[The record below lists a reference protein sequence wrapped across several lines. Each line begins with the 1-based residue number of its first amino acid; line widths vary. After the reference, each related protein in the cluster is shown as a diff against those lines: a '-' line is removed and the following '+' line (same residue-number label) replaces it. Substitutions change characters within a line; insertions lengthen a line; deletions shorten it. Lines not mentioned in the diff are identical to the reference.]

1 MVLIDWIQLAV
12 FLLLIIFLTKPLGNY
27 LYKVLTPG
35 EKTFLDPVFKPAER
49 FIYRICRVNP
59 LAEQNWKSYLACI
72 MGFSLIS
79 LVFTGAILALQY
91 YLPLNPQKFTAP
103 SWHLNLNTSFSFMT
117 NTNWQSYGGESTMS
131 YFSQMAALT
140 VQNFVSAAVG
150 LAVAA
155 ALVRGIARHSGKTVG
170 NFWSDLTRITL
181 YILLP
186 LSIIAAVLFLYE
198 GVPQNFNSYVH
209 AQTVEGSTQT
219 IAQGPIASQQAIKLL
234 GTNGG
239 GFTNVNSAHPYENP
253 TPLSNFLQLILI
265 LVIPA
270 AQIYYYGKSIGDTKH
285 AWCIFAALAA
295 VFVAGVLICAFS
307 EAVNNPELAKIG
319 AYGGNWEGKEQR
331 FGIFSSAFFAC
342 VTTVVSCGAV
352 NCMHDSLSPLG
363 GLIPLINMELSE
375 VIFGGVGAGL
385 YSVLLFVF
393 LAIFISGLIIGRT
406 PEYLGKKIEAFD
418 VKMTVLA
425 ILPYVLVVHALTAW
439 GCLSKWGLA
448 GLGNSGPHGFSEILY
463 AFSSAAAN
471 NGSAFAGLSA
481 NTASYNLTLALAMFL
496 GRFLVIAPVVA
507 LAGSLAEKKVH
518 PKTAASFPISSVVFI
533 SLLVGIILLI
543 GALTFL
549 PALAMGP
556 IIEQFF
562 MLKGVLFS

>member
-1 MVLIDWIQLAV
+1 MLLIDWIQLGI
-12 FLLLIIFLTKPLGNY
+12 FLFLIVLLTKPLGVY
-27 LYKVLTPG
+27 LYKVLTPS
-35 EKTFLDPVFKPAER
+35 EKTFLDPIFRPCEK
-49 FIYRICRVNP
+49 FIYRLCKVNP
-59 LAEQNWKSYLACI
+59 LVEQNWKAYFACI
-72 MGFSLIS
+72 MGFSVVS
-79 LVFTGAILALQY
+79 LVFTGAILAFQY
-91 YLPLNPQKFTAP
+91 YLPFNPQKFLAP

-131 YFSQMAALT
+131 YFSQMAALA

-155 ALVRGIARHSGKTVG
+155 AIVRGIARHSGKTVG
-170 NFWSDLTRITL
+170 NFWADVTRISL

-186 LSIIAAVLFLYE
+186 LSIIAAVIFLYE
-198 GVPQNFNSYVH
+198 GVPQNFNTYVQAH
-209 AQTVEGSTQT
+209 TIEGSPQT

-253 TPLSNFLQLILI
+253 TPLANFFQLILI
-265 LVIPA
+265 FLIPA
-270 AQIYYYGKSIGDTKH
+270 AQIYYYGKSIKDTKH
-285 AWCIFAALAA
+285 AWCIFAALAS
-295 VFVAGVLICAFS
+295 VFVVGVIICAYA
-307 EAVNNPELAKIG
+307 EAANNPELAKIG
-319 AYGGNWEGKEQR
+319 TYGGNWEGKEQR
-331 FGIFSSAFFAC
+331 FGIFSSSFFAC

-363 GLIPLINMELSE
+363 GLIPLLNMELSE

-425 ILPYVLVVHALTAW
+425 ILPYVLVVHGLTVW
-439 GCLSKWGLA
+439 GCLSKPGLA

-481 NTASYNLTLALAMFL
+481 NTPFYNLTLALAMFL

-518 PKTAASFPISSVVFI
+518 PKTAASFPISSFVFI

>member
-1 MVLIDWIQLAV
+1 
-12 FLLLIIFLTKPLGNY
+12 
-27 LYKVLTPG
+27 
-35 EKTFLDPVFKPAER
+35 
-49 FIYRICRVNP
+49 
-59 LAEQNWKSYLACI
+59 
-72 MGFSLIS
+72 
-79 LVFTGAILALQY
+79 
-91 YLPLNPQKFTAP
+91 
-103 SWHLNLNTSFSFMT
+103 
-117 NTNWQSYGGESTMS
+117 
-131 YFSQMAALT
+131 
-140 VQNFVSAAVG
+140 
-150 LAVAA
+150 
-155 ALVRGIARHSGKTVG
+155 VG
-170 NFWSDLTRITL
+170 NFWADVTRISL

-186 LSIIAAVLFLYE
+186 LSILAAVIFLYE
-198 GVPQNFNSYVH
+198 GVPQNFKPYV
-209 AQTVEGSTQT
+209 QVETIEGAAQT

-253 TPLSNFLQLILI
+253 TPLANFFQLILI
-265 LVIPA
+265 FLIPA
-270 AQIYYYGKSIGDTKH
+270 AQIYYYGKSIKDTKH
-285 AWCIFAALAA
+285 AWCIFAALAS
-295 VFVAGVLICAFS
+295 VFVVGVIICAYA
-307 EAVNNPELAKIG
+307 EAANNPELAKIG
-319 AYGGNWEGKEQR
+319 TFGGNWEGKEQR

-363 GLIPLINMELSE
+363 GLIPLLNMELSE

-425 ILPYVLVVHALTAW
+425 ILPYVLVVHGLTVW
-439 GCLSKWGLA
+439 GCLSKPGLA

-481 NTASYNLTLALAMFL
+481 NTPFYNLTLALAMFL
-496 GRFLVIAPVVA
+496 GRFLVIAPVIA

-518 PKTAASFPISSVVFI
+518 PKTAASFPISSFVFI

-556 IIEQFF
+556 IVEQFF